1 MQYVNFGT
9 TGLQISRL
17 GFGGIPIQR
26 IDQPG
31 TRELLIAAHKAG
43 INYIDTARAYTVS
56 EAWIGQSLEEAGLR
70 DDFILATKCRAL
82 TKADMEAEIATSLK
96 NLRTDHIELFQFH
109 NPSLDGLKTILAP
122 GGAMEALLEAKARGI
137 VGHIGITAHKIGV
150 AEDIIASGLYETLQ
164 YPFSYLSTPRE
175 AALAESCRKANMG
188 LIAMKALAG
197 GLVTNADAA
206 FAYIAQY
213 DNVLPI
219 WGIQRPE
226 ELEQW
231 LGFFRTPASLTP
243 ELRSFIEKE
252 RGELTGEFCR
262 GCGYCLPCPAGIQI
276 NQCARISLMIRRA
289 PSESWL
295 APAMQ
300 AEMEKIEHC
309 LGCGQCKSRCPY
321 ELDTPNLL
329 KRNLADYRR
338 ILAGEVS
345 TESYLRPAQK

>member
-137 VGHIGITAHKIGV
+137 VGHIGITAHLAAV
-150 AEDIIASGLYETLQ
+150 
-164 YPFSYLSTPRE
+164 FE
-175 AALAESCRKANMG
+175 AALDIPEIETIMFPYNIVEQQQGADRPLRRG
-188 LIAMKALAG
+188 GQGFIDMKPLAG
-197 GLVTNADAA
+197 GAIEDGRLA
-206 FAYIAQY
+206 
-213 DNVLPI
+213 L
-219 WGIQRPE
+219 
-226 ELEQW
+226 
-231 LGFFRTPASLTP
+231 RT
-243 ELRSFIEKE
+243 
-252 RGELTGEFCR
+252 C
-262 GCGYCLPCPAGIQI
+262 CPTRQ
-276 NQCARISLMIRRA
+276 
-289 PSESWL
+289 
-295 APAMQ
+295 
-300 AEMEKIEHC
+300 
-309 LGCGQCKSRCPY
+309 SRCPS
-321 ELDTPNLL
+321 P
-329 KRNLADYRR
+329 AWRR
-338 ILAGEVS
+338 WRS
-345 TESYLRPAQK
+345 

>member
-188 LIAMKALAG
+188 LITMKALAG
-197 GLVTNADAA
+197 GAIEDGRLALRYVLSNPAVTVSIPGMAT
-206 FAYIAQY
+206 
-213 DNVLPI
+213 V
-219 WGIQRPE
+219 E
-226 ELEQW
+226 ELNANVA
-231 LGFFRTPASLTP
+231 GAANTAPLTP
-243 ELRSFIEKE
+243 EEEAACQKVRDAL
-252 RGELTGEFCR
+252 GTQFCR
-262 GCGYCLPCPAGIQI
+262 RCNYCAPCTVGISIPSVFLFQGYLNRYGLQQWGRERYATLQTKAGACIRCGACEP
-276 NQCARISLMIRRA
+276 
-289 PSESWL
+289 
-295 APAMQ
+295 
-300 AEMEKIEHC
+300 
-309 LGCGQCKSRCPY
+309 RCPY
-321 ELDTPNLL
+321 NLPIRQMMQ
-329 KRNLADYRR
+329 KAAEDF
-338 ILAGEVS
+338 GE
-345 TESYLRPAQK
+345 

>member
-137 VGHIGITAHKIGV
+137 VGHIGITAHLAAV
-150 AEDIIASGLYETLQ
+150 
-164 YPFSYLSTPRE
+164 FE
-175 AALAESCRKANMG
+175 AALDIPEIETIMFPYNIVEQQGRE
-188 LIAMKALAG
+188 LIDRCAAAG
-197 GLVTNADAA
+197 KGFINATDCADYLTKKGMPFRDAYKCTGTMVGA
-206 FAYIAQY
+206 CIRA
-213 DNVLPI
+213 DKTL
-219 WGIQRPE
+219 E
-226 ELEQW
+226 ELTLDEFKQYSD
-231 LGFFRTPASLTP
+231 LFEADIYDAIDLTHCCEGRTSYGGPTQASVL
-243 ELRSFIEKE
+243 K
-252 RGELTGEFCR
+252 
-262 GCGYCLPCPAGIQI
+262 QI
-276 NQCARISLMIRRA
+276 ADVKS
-289 PSESWL
+289 
-295 APAMQ
+295 
-300 AEMEKIEHC
+300 KINC
-309 LGCGQCKSRCPY
+309 
-321 ELDTPNLL
+321 
-329 KRNLADYRR
+329 
-338 ILAGEVS
+338 
-345 TESYLRPAQK
+345 

>member
-122 GGAMEALLEAKARGI
+122 GGAMEALLEAKAKGI
-137 VGHIGITAHKIGV
+137 VGHIGITAHLAAV
-150 AEDIIASGLYETLQ
+150 
-164 YPFSYLSTPRE
+164 FE
-175 AALAESCRKANMG
+175 AALDIPEIETIMFPYNIVEQQGRK
-188 LIAMKALAG
+188 LIDRCAAAGKGFIDMKPLAG
-197 GLVTNADAA
+197 GA
-206 FAYIAQY
+206 I
-213 DNVLPI
+213 
-219 WGIQRPE
+219 
-226 ELEQW
+226 
-231 LGFFRTPASLTP
+231 
-243 ELRSFIEKE
+243 
-252 RGELTGEFCR
+252 
-262 GCGYCLPCPAGIQI
+262 
-276 NQCARISLMIRRA
+276 
-289 PSESWL
+289 
-295 APAMQ
+295 
-300 AEMEKIEHC
+300 
-309 LGCGQCKSRCPY
+309 
-321 ELDTPNLL
+321 
-329 KRNLADYRR
+329 
-338 ILAGEVS
+338 
-345 TESYLRPAQK
+345 